1 MAWIDGKAL
10 WFFLPALTDVFIR
23 GKPFKGFESFGEIV
37 GHQEDVEVLFE
48 VLMRLVIEFLAH
60 V

>member
-23 GKPFKGFESFGEIV
+23 GKPSEGFESLGEIV
-37 GHQEDVEVLFE
+37 CHQEGIEVLF
-48 VLMRLVIEFLAH
+48 
-60 V
+60 